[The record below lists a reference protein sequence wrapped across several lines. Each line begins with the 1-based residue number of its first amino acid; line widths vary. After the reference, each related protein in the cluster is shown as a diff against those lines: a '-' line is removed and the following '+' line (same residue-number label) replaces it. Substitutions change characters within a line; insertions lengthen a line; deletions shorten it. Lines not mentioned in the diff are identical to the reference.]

1 MKSVFC
7 KANNKEIKEREE
19 KREREIIEKVRR
31 QKPWPEPP
39 AEKKPEPKKDKK
51 ESS

>member
-1 MKSVFC
+1 MKSVLC
-7 KANNKEIKEREE
+7 KANDKKIKERED

-39 AEKKPEPKKDKK
+39 PEKEPEPKKDKE